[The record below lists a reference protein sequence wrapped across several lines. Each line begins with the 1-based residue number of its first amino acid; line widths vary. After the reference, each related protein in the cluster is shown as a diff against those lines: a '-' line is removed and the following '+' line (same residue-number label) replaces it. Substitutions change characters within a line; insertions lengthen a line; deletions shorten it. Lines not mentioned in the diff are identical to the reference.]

1 MAMNTNAI
9 GPNAPSD
16 DELLAGVRRRMAA
29 VEPLVPLPGTWHSA
43 GVPVGPPVRVGIRSR
58 IGFAGLV
65 PLVLVAVLVVVA
77 VGYGMGAKT
86 WGGAGSDP
94 SMATLT
100 YRLVAV
106 NGQPPV
112 STGLDATVAILQ
124 ERLTSVN
131 VTGFSVTAG
140 ALDTVVIKVPAEVDL
155 AWVERIIG
163 QTGHIDFV
171 LLPASEYGTA
181 DAAGPKAVPASG
193 TSIDPALAAQFT
205 GADLDTAGIQA
216 APVPMNSSFW
226 TIEFSFRSAKVSEFE
241 TWSGAHVGEY
251 FAIVVDG
258 KVQSVPYIRSAIT
271 GGSGEISGYYTE
283 AQATDLAAVLRA
295 GSLPYPLVLESVWR
309 PGESSIV
316 TPSVRTPTDIP
327 SSGRTLGNQV
337 APVTIDLYGDF
348 QCTACRSFM
357 EDTEVRL
364 IDNYV
369 RQGKLK
375 IVYHDFIVIDSMNGG
390 HDSENAADAARIAAD
405 QGKFWVFSDYLWAN
419 QQNEQAGEFS
429 RDRLIE
435 IARLSGLDVAKF
447 TADLDAGKYL
457 AEVRAESATG
467 HPAGITG
474 TPTILVNGTQV
485 GDVGKVPDYATIS
498 AAIDRCL
505 ASPSPSASASLA
517 PNASPSAAASPRE
530 SASPTG
536 SVSPTGSASPST
548 NALPTASASLPAT
561 APAAAS
567 GTPEA
572 SPWLTPGASAFGP
585 ADVASPSAPH

>member
-1 MAMNTNAI
+1 MNTNAI
-9 GPNAPSD
+9 GPNGPSD

-29 VEPLVPLPGTWHSA
+29 VEPLVPLPGAWTEA
-43 GVPVGPPVRVGIRSR
+43 GVGFGTPVRVGVRSR

-112 STGLDATVAILQ
+112 STGLDATVTILQ

-171 LLPASEYGTA
+171 LLPSADYGTS
-181 DAAGPKAVPASG
+181 DAAGPKAVPARG
-193 TSIDPALAAQFT
+193 ESIDPALPAQFT
-205 GADLDTAGIQA
+205 GAELEPSKIQA
-216 APVPMNSSFW
+216 VSDTMNPGFW
-226 TIEFSFRSAKVSEFE
+226 KILFGFSDTMSSEFA
-241 TWSGAHVGEY
+241 TWSGAHIGEY

-258 KVQSVPYIRSAIT
+258 EVQSAPYIAGAIT
-271 GGSGEISGYYTE
+271 GGSGEISGDYTE
-283 AQATDLAAVLRA
+283 SAAKDLAAVLEA
-295 GSLPYPLVLESVWR
+295 GSLPYPLVLESVR
-309 PGESSIV
+309 LPGESSIV
-316 TPSVRTPTDIP
+316 APSVRTPTDIP
-327 SSGRTLGNQV
+327 SSGRTLGNAD

-375 IVYHDFIVIDSMNGG
+375 IVYHDFVVIDSMNGS

-419 QQNEQAGEFS
+419 QQSEQVGEFS

-435 IARLSGLDVAKF
+435 IARLSGLDVDKF

-467 HPAGITG
+467 HTAGITG
-474 TPTILVNGTQV
+474 TLTILVKGTQV
-485 GDVGKVPDYATIS
+485 GADGMIPDYATIS
-498 AAIDRCL
+498 AEIDRSL
-505 ASPSPSASASLA
+505 ASASPFA
-517 PNASPSAAASPRE
+517 TDWPAASP
-530 SASPTG
+530 
-536 SVSPTGSASPST
+536 
-548 NALPTASASLPAT
+548 
-561 APAAAS
+561 
-567 GTPEA
+567 
-572 SPWLTPGASAFGP
+572 GASR
-585 ADVASPSAPH
+585 